1 MSIRNSPTYW
11 IACLFTSI
19 GYGRKRSSA
28 DVILASTQKAMV
40 GLEDTLRFIKRGG
53 NKVGDIWA
61 VRLNS
66 GKFGVNWERT
76 KSVLEGCGMNLKVV
90 NPAEKGK
97 QSWYSWLFFH
107 QFIKFQDPRGI
118 YKVVSRVNL
127 QNRSMQVRRLAAS
140 PMLLETVHYRLK
152 HWSAREGS
160 MQIRKLAASPMYL
173 ETLQSLL
180 EHWSARE
187 APEYDVNRKQ
197 GAKHEGAKDSTDH
210 ALYCCSYRSENG
222 MIRESQS
229 TNVR

>member
-90 NPAEKGK
+90 NPAEKG
-97 QSWYSWLFFH
+97 SE
-107 QFIKFQDPRGI
+107 G
-118 YKVVSRVNL
+118 NL
-127 QNRSMQVRRLAAS
+127 QGRLEGESTEQEHAGEEAGGIANVIGDGTL
-140 PMLLETVHYRLK
+140 PIKTLK
-152 HWSAREGS
+152 RKRGEHADTEAGGIANVFGDVAIP
-160 MQIRKLAASPMYL
+160 IR
-173 ETLQSLL
+173 TLK
-180 EHWSARE
+180 
-187 APEYDVNRKQ
+187 RKR
-197 GAKHEGAKDSTDH
+197 GT
-210 ALYCCSYRSENG
+210 
-222 MIRESQS
+222 
-229 TNVR
+229 